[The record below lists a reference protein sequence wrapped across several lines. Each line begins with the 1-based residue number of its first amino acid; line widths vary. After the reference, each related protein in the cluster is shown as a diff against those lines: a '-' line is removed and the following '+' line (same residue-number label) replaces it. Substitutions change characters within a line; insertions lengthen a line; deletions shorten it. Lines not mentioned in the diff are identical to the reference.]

1 MPNLESLENRE
12 REREGREKTRK
23 NGSGN
28 RKELGKSRLE
38 NHEAK

>member
-12 REREGREKTRK
+12 RERGARKNKK